1 MRSATASATSPSR
14 ARPTADGV
22 EIDVSDQGA
31 GFDADLAERAFE
43 RFTRASES
51 RSGEG
56 AGLGLAIVRAI
67 ADAHGGRA
75 EIVETP
81 SGGTVR
87 LLAARGSRRT
97 ARRPRPPPTL
107 EGSPSQVPLI

>member
-1 MRSATASATSPSR
+1 
-14 ARPTADGV
+14 V
-22 EIDVSDQGA
+22 EIDVSDEGP
-31 GFDADLAERAFE
+31 GFDAEIAERAFE

-67 ADAHGGRA
+67 VDAHGGRA

-87 LLAARGSRRT
+87 LLLPAAETDGLAPS
-97 ARRPRPPPTL
+97 APPTL
-107 EGSPSQVPLI
+107 AESPSQAPLI